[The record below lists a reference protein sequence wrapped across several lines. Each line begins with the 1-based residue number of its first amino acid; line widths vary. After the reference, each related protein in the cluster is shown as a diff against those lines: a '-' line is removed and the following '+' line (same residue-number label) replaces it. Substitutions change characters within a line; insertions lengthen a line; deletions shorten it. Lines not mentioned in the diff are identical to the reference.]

1 VIVDEQTAERIGLTW
16 LRAAVAPVGA
26 FGRRHDES
34 AAPYAPGD
42 EARALAEIA
51 DVVALA
57 ERLDPDGVTRVRAAL
72 RAVPEATP
80 IVARARAGDAL
91 SDVDF
96 YELGRFV
103 DALDALARA
112 WDAASNS
119 NADAN
124 ADADAVAVDLR
135 PPQLAALSAVLA
147 PGRGGVGFYL
157 DDAFA
162 PGLRAARAAV
172 ADAEAAF
179 DARRAAV
186 AAVVRDA
193 AGVDPVGDEFVVLRD
208 VYDGPL
214 PDGVRIVRETPTY
227 RTAAIVVFAPER
239 DAALARLAEQEEAAR
254 RALAQRVGR
263 EAGAVA
269 DAARTLGTIDHAL
282 ARVAFA
288 QRWGACVPEF
298 VADRIA
304 FADATFAPLA
314 EALAARGR
322 RYTPLS
328 LELCGVAVLTG
339 PNMGGKSA
347 ALAAVAFSCA
357 CVALGVP
364 PPARAASLPLL
375 DAIVWVGSE
384 GPEDRGRLLSSYAAE
399 VVRARDTLAT
409 ASPRT
414 LVLVDEFARTTGP
427 REGRALLIAFAEA
440 LRERGAFGLVATH
453 FDGVARAAGTPR
465 LRIAGL
471 RGGGFDAVTADD
483 LEAALDAIDAA
494 MDYRVVVDP
503 GDGAAV
509 SDALSLARLLGLD
522 ARFIERARSL
532 YGGDHSEPLP
542 PQRMQLPLP
551 EPEQ

>member
-1 VIVDEQTAERIGLTW
+1 MIVDEQTAERIGLTW
-16 LRAAVAPVGA
+16 LRAAVATGGA
-26 FGRRHDES
+26 FGRRHDE
-34 AAPYAPGD
+34 AAVPYAPGD
-42 EARALAEIA
+42 EVRALAEIA
-51 DVVALA
+51 NVVALA

-112 WDAASNS
+112 WDAASN
-119 NADAN
+119 AD
-124 ADADAVAVDLR
+124 AVDLR
-135 PPQLAALSAVLA
+135 PPQLAALRAVLA
-147 PGRGGVGFYL
+147 PGRIGAGFYL

-162 PGLRAARAAV
+162 PGLRSARAAV
-172 ADAEAAF
+172 SDAEAAC

-186 AAVVRDA
+186 AALVRDA

-214 PDGVRIVRETPTY
+214 PDGVRVVRETPTY

-239 DAALARLAEQEEAAR
+239 DAALARLAEEEDGAR
-254 RALAQRVGR
+254 RALAERVAR

-269 DAARTLGTIDHAL
+269 DAASALGRLDHTL
-282 ARVAFA
+282 ARIAFA
-288 QRWGACVPEF
+288 QRWGACVPEL
-298 VADRIA
+298 VSDRIA

-314 EALAARGR
+314 EALTARGR
-322 RYTPLS
+322 TYTRLS
-328 LELCGVAVLTG
+328 LELRGVAVLTG

-347 ALAAVAFSCA
+347 ALAAAGFLCA

-364 PPARAASLPLL
+364 PPARAASLALCG
-375 DAIVWVGSE
+375 ATVWVGGE
-384 GPEDRGRLLSSYAAE
+384 RPEDRARLLSSYAAE
-399 VVRARDTLAT
+399 VVRARDTLAS

-440 LRERGAFGLVATH
+440 LRERGAFALLATH
-453 FDGVARAAGTPR
+453 FDGVARAAGTPH

-471 RGGGFDAVTADD
+471 RGGFDTVTADD
-483 LEAALDAIDAA
+483 LDAALHAIDAA
-494 MDYRVVVDP
+494 MDYRVVADP
-503 GDGAAV
+503 HDGAGE

-522 ARFIERARSL
+522 ARFIERARAS
-532 YGGDHSEPLP
+532 YGSDHSEPLP
-542 PQRMQLPLP
+542 PQRTHFPLP
-551 EPEQ
+551 DPEQ